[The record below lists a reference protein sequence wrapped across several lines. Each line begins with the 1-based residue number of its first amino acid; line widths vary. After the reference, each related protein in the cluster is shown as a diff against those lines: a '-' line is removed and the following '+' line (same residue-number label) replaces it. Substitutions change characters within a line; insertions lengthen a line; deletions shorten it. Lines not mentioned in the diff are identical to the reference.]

1 MIAQIKNRHTIFIF
15 ILLTCISSSHADK
28 KSTVDLHRSHCV
40 GCHARMTGGDGTLVY
55 KRDDSIV
62 QNKQEL
68 RQRVTHC
75 SNGAQTNWSESEITS
90 VTNFLNA
97 VIYNFSE

>member
-1 MIAQIKNRHTIFIF
+1 MIIQIKYKIVLFTL
-15 ILLTCISSSHADK
+15 ILLVCISYAYADSD
-28 KSTVDLHRSHCV
+28 STVELHRSHCI

-62 QNKQEL
+62 HSKKEL
-68 RQRVTHC
+68 RQRVTYC
-75 SNGAQTNWSESEITS
+75 SKGAQTNWDETEIIS

-97 VIYNFSE
+97 VIYNFPE

>member
-1 MIAQIKNRHTIFIF
+1 MIIQIKYRIALFTL
-15 ILLTCISSSHADK
+15 ILLACTSYSYADK
-28 KSTVDLHRSHCV
+28 DSTVELHRSHCV

-62 QNKQEL
+62 HNKQEL
-68 RQRVTHC
+68 LQRVTYC
-75 SNGAQTNWSESEITS
+75 SNGAHTDWSETEVIS

-97 VIYNFSE
+97 VIYNFPE